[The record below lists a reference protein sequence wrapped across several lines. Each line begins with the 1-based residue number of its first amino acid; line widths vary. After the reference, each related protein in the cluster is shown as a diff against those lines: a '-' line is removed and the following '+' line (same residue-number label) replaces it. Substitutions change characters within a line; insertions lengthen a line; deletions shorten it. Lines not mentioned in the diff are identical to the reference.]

1 MKFSDFLASWRA
13 FVVCERFPTRGRKSE
28 LRKQRNL
35 PLRRQIPDLCHSD
48 VINTHPDTQ
57 IPGSSYI
64 NANFVMLSHLTRF
77 GWIFLSSFQS
87 AKGKR
92 TAVVFQ
98 QRDGPSLLE
107 RQAFCSG
114 FLQSLACKK
123 PYRTKSKVHAPS
135 DTSQPK
141 FIR

>member
-64 NANFVMLSHLTRF
+64 NANVLMVSHLTRF
-77 GWIFLSSFQS
+77 GWILLSSFQRKKDSTRIS
-87 AKGKR
+87 AARWSQFAG
-92 TAVVFQ
+92 TPVF
-98 QRDGPSLLE
+98 LL
-107 RQAFCSG
+107 RFPAIIS
-114 FLQSLACKK
+114 
-123 PYRTKSKVHAPS
+123 V
-135 DTSQPK
+135 
-141 FIR
+141 